1 MWLEDLKF
9 FYYAPTYRVNR
20 APRSALGNDQH
31 DIATKRQT
39 VDPTTENWLFSMQE
53 KYPTKELV

>member
-1 MWLEDLKF
+1 M
-9 FYYAPTYRVNR
+9 NR
-20 APRSALGNDQH
+20 APRSALGSDQD

-39 VDPTTENWLFSMQE
+39 VDPTTENWLFSLQG